1 MLNLPKFLV
10 DYKLVIKIKNKL
22 VFLLKLLLQESLKRV
37 LLLFKFWKVDLR
49 SVLWWQ
55 KDPWESESGWEALLV
70 APHRLW
76 QWPWLT
82 LQPDWPSP
90 LPCPAALPLEEDNL
104 PGQDPDIK
112 QLLHT
117 EIVICLL
124 PLCSLTRHALLSST
138 RDKTQTKTKWNHI
151 QVPSVRLR
159 VQG

>member
-55 KDPWESESGWEALLV
+55 KDRWESESGWEALLV

-90 LPCPAALPLEEDNL
+90 LPCPLPWHMHTSWFTQVLVPPRSLSFACHVILSKCEIETIIHTQHRTELESSGGDLFLFILFLNFSCDL
-104 PGQDPDIK
+104 P
-112 QLLHT
+112 
-117 EIVICLL
+117 
-124 PLCSLTRHALLSST
+124 
-138 RDKTQTKTKWNHI
+138 
-151 QVPSVRLR
+151 
-159 VQG
+159 